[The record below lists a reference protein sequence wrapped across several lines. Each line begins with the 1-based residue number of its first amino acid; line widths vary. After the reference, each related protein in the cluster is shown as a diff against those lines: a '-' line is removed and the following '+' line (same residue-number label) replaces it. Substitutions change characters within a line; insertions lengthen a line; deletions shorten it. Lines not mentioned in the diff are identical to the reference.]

1 MPEHAAT
8 QILATKVVADG
19 RNAARVELTI
29 ADAATLEE
37 ATETLAICVKMQLDS
52 EITPLPDY
60 QRRAIQRAADLL
72 AEHWRSLEQLLGN

>member
-8 QILATKVVADG
+8 QILATKVVSAG
-19 RNAARVELTI
+19 PNAARVELTI

-37 ATETLAICVKMQLDS
+37 ASESVLICVKIHLDS

-60 QRRAIQRAADLL
+60 QRRAIQRASEML
-72 AEHWRSLEQLLGN
+72 AEHWRSLEDLLGN